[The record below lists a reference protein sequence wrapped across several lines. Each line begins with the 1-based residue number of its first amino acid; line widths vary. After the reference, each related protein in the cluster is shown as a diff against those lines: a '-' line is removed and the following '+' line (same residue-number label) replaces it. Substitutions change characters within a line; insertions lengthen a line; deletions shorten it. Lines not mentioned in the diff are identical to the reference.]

1 VPAMSTYVI
10 AEFLGADSDKISK
23 VEIVKEI
30 LGVISKSGLNC
41 VSSSFHQFKPYEASA
56 IY

>member
-1 VPAMSTYVI
+1 MSTYVI